1 MKKLSLILICIL
13 LFSCQK
19 KENSTINNK
28 ENVTNRI
35 DSITI
40 TREEKEQENKQI
52 GDTIFMN
59 FENKENLFIAE
70 SALDSI
76 NSKVYIKFKAED
88 SGELKAEIV
97 PATGK
102 GNIRFNQ
109 IILPDKT
116 SDGPFGMDLKIPL
129 KQKGNYILII
139 GHSLMA
145 ENPYYGKFK
154 VQLNL
159 KK

>member
-97 PATGK
+97 AATGK

>member
-1 MKKLSLILICIL
+1 MKNLSLLLISILF
-13 LFSCQK
+13 FSCQK
-19 KENSTINNK
+19 KENNIIPK
-28 ENVTNRI
+28 EEKNIISI
-35 DSITI
+35 DSSTTI
-40 TREEKEQENKQI
+40 VKEENKQI

-59 FENKENLFIAE
+59 FKDNKDLFLAE
-70 SALDSI
+70 SSLDSI
-76 NSKVYIKFKAED
+76 NSKIYVKFKNED
-88 SGELKAEIV
+88 AAELKAEIL
-97 PATGK
+97 PAKGK

-129 KQKGNYILII
+129 KQKGNYILVI

-154 VQLNL
+154 IQLEV
-159 KK
+159 KKD

>member
-1 MKKLSLILICIL
+1 MKNLSLILICIL

-19 KENSTINNK
+19 KENNIIPK
-28 ENVTNRI
+28 EEKNIISI
-35 DSITI
+35 DSSTTI
-40 TREEKEQENKQI
+40 VKEENKQI

-59 FENKENLFIAE
+59 FKDNKDLFLAE
-70 SALDSI
+70 SSLDSI
-76 NSKVYIKFKAED
+76 NSKIYVKFKNED
-88 SGELKAEIV
+88 AAELKAEIL
-97 PATGK
+97 PAKGK

-109 IILPDKT
+109 IILPDNT

-129 KQKGNYILII
+129 KQKGSYVLVI

-154 VQLNL
+154 IQLEV
-159 KK
+159 KKE